1 MERKFIIIGTD
12 DNRKP
17 FFPPEALAWIRQGK
31 VFSGGIRHREIVN
44 DLLPEQAEW
53 ISITVPI
60 NNVFAQYEEA
70 FARLE
75 NTCSDPVI
83 VVFAS
88 GDPLFFG
95 FANTV
100 GRRLPETGIR
110 LYPAF
115 NSLQMLAHRLAMP
128 YDDMRTVSLTGRP
141 WQEFD
146 RALIERAPKIGV
158 LTDREHTPSAIA
170 ARMLEYGYSYYTM
183 YVGEHLGHP
192 EKERVRKFSLEEAV
206 QETFRHPNNLL
217 LHCTVP
223 AGSPTVSASLPPR
236 PFGIPDEAFA
246 HLDGRTRM
254 ITKAPIRLLTLQALE
269 LNRRR
274 VFWDIGFCT
283 GSVSIEARLQ
293 FPHLTIVSFEIRPEG
308 EDLMKTNSRRFGAP
322 GITAVTGDFLQTD
335 TASLPRPDAVFIGG
349 HGGHLEEMAGKLK
362 EVLLPGGCIVFN
374 SVSAESK
381 EAFGQAV
388 KRHGM
393 LLQPSIRI
401 ALNEYNP
408 IEIMKAS
415 LSLNKYDSL

>member
-1 MERKFIIIGTD
+1 MDK
-12 DNRKP
+12 
-17 FFPPEALAWIRQGK
+17 AGK
-31 VFSGGIRHREIVN
+31 SVFGGIRHKEIVN

-75 NTCSDPVI
+75 KTCSDPVI

-100 GRRLPETGIR
+100 GRKLPETEIR

-115 NSLQMLAHRLAMP
+115 NSLQMLAHRLIMP

-217 LHCTVP
+217 LHCTMP
-223 AGSPTVSASLPPR
+223 AGSSMVSTPLPPA
-236 PFGIPDEAFA
+236 PSAF
-246 HLDGRTRM
+246 RTKPSH
-254 ITKAPIRLLTLQALE
+254 TST
-269 LNRRR
+269 
-274 VFWDIGFCT
+274 
-283 GSVSIEARLQ
+283 
-293 FPHLTIVSFEIRPEG
+293 
-308 EDLMKTNSRRFGAP
+308 GAP
-322 GITAVTGDFLQTD
+322 G
-335 TASLPRPDAVFIGG
+335 
-349 HGGHLEEMAGKLK
+349 
-362 EVLLPGGCIVFN
+362 
-374 SVSAESK
+374 
-381 EAFGQAV
+381 
-388 KRHGM
+388 
-393 LLQPSIRI
+393 
-401 ALNEYNP
+401 
-408 IEIMKAS
+408 
-415 LSLNKYDSL
+415 

>member
-31 VFSGGIRHREIVN
+31 VFSGGIRHKEIVN

-53 ISITVPI
+53 ISITVPLD
-60 NNVFAQYEEA
+60 NVFAQYEEA

-75 NTCSDPVI
+75 NMSSDRFI

-100 GRRLPETGIR
+100 RRKLPEADIR
-110 LYPAF
+110 LYPVF
-115 NSLQMLAHRLAMP
+115 NSLQTLAHRLVIP

-146 RALIERAPKIGV
+146 RALMERAPKIGV

-223 AGSPTVSASLPPR
+223 AGSSMISTPLPPR

-246 HLDGRTRM
+246 HLDGRARM

-293 FPHLTIVSFEIRPEG
+293 FTHLTIVSFEIRPEG

-322 GITAVTGDFLQTD
+322 GITAVTGDFLQTE
-335 TASLPRPDAVFIGG
+335 TASLPRPDAAFIGG

-381 EAFGQAV
+381 EAFSQAV

-401 ALNEYNP
+401 TLNEYNP
-408 IEIMKAS
+408 IEIMKAT
-415 LSLNKYDSL
+415 LS